1 MQKVR
6 IPEAGRTARGAVAGF
21 VGRLGMLR
29 WVLAALLLALL
40 AFAAYLAF
48 DRLIA
53 PKAPVVALQTFKV
66 RRGTIQSTVNS
77 TGTVVPLAQARL
89 AFRAS
94 GRVAEVGVKPGDAV
108 TKGQALAKLDT
119 TDLALQ
125 VSQAK
130 AQLSTAE
137 AKLAS
142 VKAGSRAEEVKAAQ
156 AQLDAAKAKLD
167 LMLAGGR
174 AEEVAAAKAGVDS
187 AKAKLNQLMNSPLE
201 VDVKAA
207 EQGVAAA
214 QAALQK
220 AQADLAKLKSGP
232 TAEDLKG
239 ADLAVEQAKVSL
251 WSQQINRD
259 GVCGNPRNAQ
269 YQCDAANASV
279 AAAETALN
287 IALNN
292 QAKLKAPPRP
302 EDVAAAEQAV
312 ASAQAQ
318 LASAQAKLKQVKAGP
333 TPDDLAV
340 AQAAVVQ
347 AEQTLA
353 LKQKPYTDADI
364 LAQRQAVAQ
373 AEAQLAAK
381 QVPYTDADVQQAQA
395 GVDQARAQLELAQ
408 YNLANAVLVAP
419 FDGVVN
425 SVTVNVGEVSSSGST
440 IVLVNPKDLRL
451 DVSVD
456 EADIARIEVG
466 QKTVVTFDAVPGQT
480 FSGKVVA
487 VAPSATLQSGV
498 ATYLVS
504 ISIADPGPVKPGM
517 TGNASIVYGEQA
529 NALVVP
535 NRAIRTQGRS
545 RVVEVLVDG
554 QRESRQVK
562 VGVSNDQMSEITEGL
577 AEGDEVII
585 PSTTSAIPRMG
596 PSQPQPVIVP
606 KPGR

>member
-6 IPEAGRTARGAVAGF
+6 VPEAGRTAGGAVAGF
-21 VGRLGMLR
+21 IGRLGMLR
-29 WVLAALLLALL
+29 WVLAAVLLALL
-40 AFAAYLAF
+40 AVAAYLAY
-48 DRLIA
+48 DRLVA
-53 PKAPVVALQTFKV
+53 PQAPTVAPQTFKV

-77 TGTVVPLAQARL
+77 TGTVAPLAQARL
-89 AFRAS
+89 TFRTN
-94 GRVAEVGVKPGDAV
+94 GRVAEVDVKSGDAV

-142 VKAGSRAEEVKAAQ
+142 IKAGSRAEEIKAAQ
-156 AQLDAAKAKLD
+156 AQLDAAKARLD

-174 AEEVAAAKAGVDS
+174 AEEVVAAKAGVDS
-187 AKAKLNQLMNSPLE
+187 AKAKLNQLRSSPLE
-201 VDVKAA
+201 ADTKAA

-251 WSQQINRD
+251 WSQQTNRD
-259 GVCGNPRNAQ
+259 GVCGNSRNAQ

-279 AAAETALN
+279 AASETALN

-292 QAKLKAPPRP
+292 QAKLKAPPKP
-302 EDVAAAEQAV
+302 EDVAAAEQSV

-333 TPDDLAV
+333 TADDLAA

-353 LKQKPYTDADI
+353 LKQKPYTDADVQ
-364 LAQRQAVAQ
+364 AQRQAVAQ

-381 QVPYTDADVQQAQA
+381 QAPYTDADVQQAQA

-408 YNLANAVLVAP
+408 YNLANAALVAP

-425 SVTVNVGEVSSSGST
+425 SVSINAGEVASGSST

-466 QKTVVTFDAVPGQT
+466 QKTVVTFDAIPGQT
-480 FSGKVVA
+480 FPGKVVA

-545 RVVEVLVDG
+545 RVVEVLANG

-562 VGVSNDQMSEITEGL
+562 VGVSNDQMSEVTEGL
-577 AEGDEVII
+577 AEGDEVIV

-596 PSQPQPVIVP
+596 PSQPQPVMVP
-606 KPGR
+606 KAGR